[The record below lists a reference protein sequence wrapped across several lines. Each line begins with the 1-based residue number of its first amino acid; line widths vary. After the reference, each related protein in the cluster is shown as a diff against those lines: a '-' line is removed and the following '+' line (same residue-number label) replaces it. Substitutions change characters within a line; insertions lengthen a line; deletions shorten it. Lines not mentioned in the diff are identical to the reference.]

1 MHDSAALERGLMV
14 EKGGRDGS
22 VIRFLPPMIISFEQ
36 IDFALRVM
44 EEAIIAA
51 GGGLQQ
57 DPASREQTNQE
68 WNKHFNDRLGGSD
81 EFASVMNQNHSS
93 DESRFWTGWTLFG
106 FRSAR

>member
-1 MHDSAALERGLMV
+1 MV

-51 GGGLQQ
+51 GGGVQEDQ
-57 DPASREQTNQE
+57 ASSEQANQE
-68 WNKHFNDRLGGSD
+68 WKKHFIHTGLGGSD
-81 EFASVMNQNHSS
+81 EFSNVMNQTTQAMKAVL
-93 DESRFWTGWTLFG
+93 SRLKRHTQV
-106 FRSAR
+106 

>member
-1 MHDSAALERGLMV
+1 MLGAEIKKANGELNKFGEPQSDGRLLAIQRAALERGLMV

-51 GGGLQQ
+51 GNWFTTRPNTKRRIKSGM
-57 DPASREQTNQE
+57 EQVFHPD
-68 WNKHFNDRLGGSD
+68 W
-81 EFASVMNQNHSS
+81 
-93 DESRFWTGWTLFG
+93 
-106 FRSAR
+106 FRR